1 MSDASQDEGRFMVA
15 VGAVIEHVPTGRIL
29 MMQRA
34 ATADFM
40 PGMWED
46 LTGRMKQF
54 EEPEDALRRE
64 IREETGLEIEV
75 VKPIKIFHLYR
86 GERTAQNEL
95 VGIVYWCTAESD
107 RVTLSHE
114 HDAYRWVLPREA
126 LEMVDDPGIRDDI
139 EAFIAE
145 RGRER

>member
-1 MSDASQDEGRFMVA
+1 MVA

-34 ATADFM
+34 ATADYM

-64 IREETGLEIEV
+64 IREETGLEIEI

-86 GERTAQNEL
+86 GERMAQNEL
-95 VGIVYWCTAESD
+95 VGIVYWCTAQSD

-114 HDAYRWVLPREA
+114 HDAYRWVLPHEA
-126 LEMVDDPGIRDDI
+126 LEMADDPGIRDDI
-139 EAFIAE
+139 QAFIAE
-145 RGRER
+145 RGQ

>member
-1 MSDASQDEGRFMVA
+1 MVA

-29 MMQRA
+29 LMQRA
-34 ATADFM
+34 STADYA
-40 PGMWED
+40 PGLWED

-64 IREETGLEIEV
+64 VREETGLEIEV
-75 VKPIKIFHLYR
+75 VKPIKVFHLYR
-86 GERTAQNEL
+86 GERTAENEL
-95 VGIVYWCTAESD
+95 VGIVFWCTTQSD

-114 HDAYRWVLPREA
+114 HQDYRWVQPREA
-126 LEMVDDPGIRDDI
+126 LEIVRDPGIRYDI

-145 RGRER
+145 RG

>member
-1 MSDASQDEGRFMVA
+1 MVA

-29 MMQRA
+29 LMQRA
-34 ATADFM
+34 STADYA
-40 PGMWED
+40 PGLWED

-64 IREETGLEIEV
+64 VREETGLEIEV
-75 VKPIKIFHLYR
+75 VKPIKVFHLYR
-86 GERTAQNEL
+86 GERTAENEL
-95 VGIVYWCTAESD
+95 VGIVFWCTTQSD

-114 HDAYRWVLPREA
+114 HQDYRWVQPREA
-126 LEMVDDPGIRDDI
+126 LEIVSDPGIRYDI

-145 RGRER
+145 RS

>member
-1 MSDASQDEGRFMVA
+1 MVA
-15 VGAVIEHVPTGRIL
+15 VGAIIEHVPTGKIL
-29 MMQRA
+29 LMQRA
-34 ATADFM
+34 ATADYR

-64 IREETGLEIEV
+64 VHEETGLEIEV

-86 GERTAQNEL
+86 GDRAPENEL
-95 VGIVYWCTAESD
+95 VGIVYWCTAQSD

-114 HDAYRWVLPREA
+114 HDDYRWLLPHEA
-126 LEMVDDPGIRDDI
+126 IALADDPGIRDDI
-139 EAFIAE
+139 EAFIRE
-145 RGRER
+145 RGGSMR

>member
-1 MSDASQDEGRFMVA
+1 MVA
-15 VGAVIEHVPTGRIL
+15 VGAMIEHAPTGRIL
-29 MMQRA
+29 LMQRA
-34 ATADFM
+34 ATADYA
-40 PGMWED
+40 PGLWED

-64 IREETGLEIEV
+64 VREETGLEIEI

-95 VGIVYWCTAESD
+95 VGIVYWCTAQSD
-107 RVTLSHE
+107 HVTLSHE
-114 HDAYRWVLPREA
+114 HDAYRWLLPREA
-126 LEMVDDPGIRDDI
+126 LEMADDPGIRCDI

-145 RGRER
+145 RGRES